1 MQGNN
6 FIMRKFINIADI
18 EKKELRLIIDNA
30 KLRKEKRLGLNKNE
44 IDSDAPLDG
53 KILIMIFEKPST
65 RTRISFDL
73 AVKQLGGKS
82 LILNPDEIHYGTG
95 NESLYDTAKIL
106 SQYADIVM
114 LRTHAH
120 KNIVEFSKYLEVPLI
135 NGLTDLSHPCQIMS
149 DIMTFEELKGPIKD
163 KKIAWLGD
171 GNNIVY
177 SLIEAAVKFDFEL
190 RIASPKGYEPNKS
203 ILQWAKKNNG
213 NILITKDPIIAA
225 DSADCIMTDKWIS
238 MGDKINKIKK
248 KKILKP
254 YQVNKKIM
262 RVANKDSIFMHCLPA
277 SRGEEVTNDVMD
289 GKQSAVWLEALNRI
303 HAQKS
308 IIQWCLK

>member
-1 MQGNN
+1 
-6 FIMRKFINIADI
+6 MRKFINIADI
-18 EKKELRLIIDNA
+18 DKKNLRFIIDNA
-30 KLRKEKRLGLNKNE
+30 KSRKVKRVGLNKNA
-44 IDSDAPLDG
+44 IDLDAPLDG
-53 KILIMIFEKPST
+53 KILIMLFEKPST

-73 AVKQLGGKS
+73 SVKQLGGKS

-120 KNIVEFSKYLEVPLI
+120 KNVVEFSKYLDIPII

-149 DIMTFEELKGPIKD
+149 DIMTFEELKGPIKN

-177 SLIEAAVKFDFEL
+177 SLIEAAVQFDFEL
-190 RIASPKGYEPNKS
+190 RIGSPKGYEPNKN

-213 NILITKDPIIAA
+213 NILVTKDPIQAVS
-225 DSADCIMTDKWIS
+225 SADCVMTDKWIS
-238 MGDKINKIKK
+238 MGDKGNKIKK
-248 KKILKP
+248 KKK
-254 YQVNKKIM
+254 
-262 RVANKDSIFMHCLPA
+262 H
-277 SRGEEVTNDVMD
+277 
-289 GKQSAVWLEALNRI
+289 
-303 HAQKS
+303 
-308 IIQWCLK
+308 

>member
-1 MQGNN
+1 MKN
-6 FIMRKFINIADI
+6 FINISDISKAD
-18 EKKELRLIIDNA
+18 LRKILDNA
-30 KLRKEKRLGLNKNE
+30 KSRKEKRSNLNKNS
-44 IDSDAPLDG
+44 IDPDAPLDG
-53 KILIMIFEKPST
+53 KILIMLFEKPST

-82 LILNPDEIHYGTG
+82 LILNPDEIHYGSG
-95 NESLYDTAKIL
+95 DESLHDTAKVL

-120 KNIVEFSKYLEVPLI
+120 KNVLEFSKNLNIPII
-135 NGLTDLSHPCQIMS
+135 NGLTNLSHPCQIMS
-149 DIMTFEELKGPIKD
+149 DIMTFEELKGPIRN

-171 GNNIVY
+171 GNNVVY
-177 SLIEAAVKFDFEL
+177 SLIEAAVKFEFQL
-190 RIASPKGYEPNKS
+190 SIACPKGYEPDKK

-213 NILITKDPIIAA
+213 SISITNNPLEASN
-225 DSADCIMTDKWIS
+225 SADCVITDKWIS
-238 MGDKINKIKK
+238 MGDKINKNKK
-248 KKILKP
+248 KNALKP

-262 RVANKDSIFMHCLPA
+262 KSAKKDSIFMHCLPA
-277 SRGEEVTNDVMD
+277 NRGEEVTNDVMD

-308 IIQWCLK
+308 IIEWCLK

>member
-1 MQGNN
+1 MKN
-6 FIMRKFINIADI
+6 FINISDISKAD
-18 EKKELRLIIDNA
+18 LRKIIDNA
-30 KLRKEKRLGLNKNE
+30 KSRKEKRSNLNKNS
-44 IDSDAPLDG
+44 IDPDAPLDG
-53 KILIMIFEKPST
+53 KILIMLFEKPST

-82 LILNPDEIHYGTG
+82 LILNPDEIHYGSG
-95 NESLYDTAKIL
+95 AESLHDTAKVL

-120 KNIVEFSKYLEVPLI
+120 KNVLEFSKNLNIPII
-135 NGLTDLSHPCQIMS
+135 NGLTNLSHPCQIMS
-149 DIMTFEELKGPIKD
+149 DVMTFEELKGPIRN

-171 GNNIVY
+171 GNNVLY
-177 SLIEAAVKFDFEL
+177 SLIEAAVQFEFQL
-190 RIASPKGYEPNKS
+190 SIACPKGYEPDKK

-213 NILITKDPIIAA
+213 NISITKNPLDA
-225 DSADCIMTDKWIS
+225 SNNADCVITDKWIS
-238 MGDKINKIKK
+238 MGDKINKNKK
-248 KKILKP
+248 KNALKP

-262 RVANKDSIFMHCLPA
+262 KSAKKDSIFMHCLPA
-277 SRGEEVTNDVMD
+277 NRGEEVTDDVMD

-308 IIQWCLK
+308 IIEWCLK

>member
-1 MQGNN
+1 MK
-6 FIMRKFINIADI
+6 KFINIADI
-18 EKKELRLIIDNA
+18 DKKDLRLIIDNA
-30 KLRKEKRLGLNKNE
+30 KTKKEKRSALNKNA
-44 IDSDAPLDG
+44 IDQDAPLNG
-53 KILIMIFEKPST
+53 KILIMLFEKPST

-82 LILNPDEIHYGTG
+82 LILNPDEIHYGSG

-114 LRTHAH
+114 LRTHSH
-120 KNIVEFSKYLEVPLI
+120 KNIEKFSKYLDIPLI

-149 DIMTFEELKGPIKD
+149 DIMTFEELKGPIEN

-171 GNNIVY
+171 GNNTVY
-177 SLIEAAVKFDFEL
+177 SLIEAAVKFNFEL
-190 RIASPKGYEPNKS
+190 RIASPKGYEPNKN
-203 ILQWAKKNNG
+203 ILHWAKKNKG
-213 NILITKDPIIAA
+213 NIILTKDPLNAA
-225 DSADCIMTDKWIS
+225 SSADCIMTDKWIS
-238 MGDKINKIKK
+238 MGDKTNKSKK
-248 KKILKP
+248 KKVLKP

-262 RVANKDSIFMHCLPA
+262 RVAKKDSIFMHCLPA

-308 IIQWCLK
+308 IIEWCLK